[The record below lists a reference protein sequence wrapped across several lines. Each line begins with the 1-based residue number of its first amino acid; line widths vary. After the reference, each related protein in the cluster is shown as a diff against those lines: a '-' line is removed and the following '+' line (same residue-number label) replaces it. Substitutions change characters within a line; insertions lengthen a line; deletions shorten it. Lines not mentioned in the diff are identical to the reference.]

1 MTSYPLS
8 NRKSSSGGSRLLEVL
23 RSQKLIALGKA
34 STKHWME
41 TSPPMGHPTNSC
53 PTLMD
58 GRTEKKRFYDDR
70 KEQGDRK
77 GGGLRG
83 VSSLFWKQQKSY
95 FSTHRIKVCVVDSD
109 L

>member
-77 GGGLRG
+77 GGGG
-83 VSSLFWKQQKSY
+83 
-95 FSTHRIKVCVVDSD
+95 
-109 L
+109 